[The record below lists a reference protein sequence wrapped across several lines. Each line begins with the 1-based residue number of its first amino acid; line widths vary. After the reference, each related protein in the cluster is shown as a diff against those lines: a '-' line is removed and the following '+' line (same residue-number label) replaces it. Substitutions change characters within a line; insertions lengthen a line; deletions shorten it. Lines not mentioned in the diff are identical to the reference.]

1 MHVMFVKKHPNTRTP
16 WENTKVKIIDSWL
29 KIKYSQQTNNTEQ
42 DDKKYVMENI
52 IINKKMILMT
62 SLILNEMIEDNDK
75 WFGELLGD
83 VIIEADDDAA
93 ADD

>member
-1 MHVMFVKKHPNTRTP
+1 
-16 WENTKVKIIDSWL
+16 
-29 KIKYSQQTNNTEQ
+29 
-42 DDKKYVMENI
+42 MENI

-75 WFGELLGD
+75 WFGELFGD

-93 ADD
+93 ADY

>member
-1 MHVMFVKKHPNTRTP
+1 
-16 WENTKVKIIDSWL
+16 
-29 KIKYSQQTNNTEQ
+29 
-42 DDKKYVMENI
+42 MENI

-93 ADD
+93 ADY